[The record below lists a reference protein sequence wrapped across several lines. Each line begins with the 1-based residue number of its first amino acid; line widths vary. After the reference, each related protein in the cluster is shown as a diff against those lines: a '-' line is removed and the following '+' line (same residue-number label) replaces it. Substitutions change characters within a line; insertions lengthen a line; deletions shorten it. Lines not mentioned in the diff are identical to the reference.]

1 MATAFLVQPYEL
13 LRSTVLVY
21 RGSGLMGTVSA
32 TSRRSPLRSFLESKA
47 NRGRWLKGDRNE
59 LATRYSAIS
68 FHFAALSAFSA
79 LLGVFR
85 IASLVI
91 KSIISI

>member
-1 MATAFLVQPYEL
+1 MASAFLVQPYEL

-21 RGSGLMGTVSA
+21 RGSGLMGIVA
-32 TSRRSPLRSFLESKA
+32 ASRRSPLRLFLESKA
-47 NRGRWLKGDRNE
+47 NRGRWLKGDRNG